1 MALNIDAKFEG
12 KLTFAFKNH
21 MRNLGNF
28 QQSSWKS
35 PNWDLDGILLS
46 KVENVW
52 AWNLQGS
59 YLSWQWRMMQSWR
72 GDWLIVSKLTWE
84 ILQTSP
90 EHSKI
95 SKIYIL
101 MGSFWSK
108 YIMFELESYRGV
120 ICDCTEDWCKIWRK
134 TDLSFLK
141 WHEECVK
148 FLFTGWKVAIS
159 L

>member
-1 MALNIDAKFEG
+1 MSLKFTGELFVMTMKNDAKLEG
-12 KLTFAFKNH
+12 A
-21 MRNLGNF
+21 
-28 QQSSWKS
+28 
-35 PNWDLDGILLS
+35 
-46 KVENVW
+46 
-52 AWNLQGS
+52 
-59 YLSWQWRMMQSWR
+59 
-72 GDWLIVSKLTWE
+72 WLIVSKLTWE
-84 ILQTSP
+84 ILQISP

-134 TDLSFLK
+134 TDLCFLK